1 MKKLLRSVLVRS
13 LCVLTLG
20 ILLVVYSG
28 QVSRWLVMAC
38 GVLFILPGVLAVL
51 SGIRSRGRRETSLI
65 YPLVGIG
72 SILFGTVQLIFP
84 HLFFEALHYVLAIA
98 LLILPLVQLYG
109 FWQMH
114 RFGVSAS
121 WICIL
126 LPVVCVGIG
135 VYVLFARQF
144 DETDHLPLLLT
155 GIGFIIYA
163 LLEMWSIILVRKSA
177 GRTENQEI
185 MLEQGKE

>member
-98 LLILPLVQLYG
+98 LLCLWCN
-109 FWQMH
+109 FTA
-114 RFGVSAS
+114 FGKCTVSAF
-121 WICIL
+121 
-126 LPVVCVGIG
+126 LPAG
-135 VYVLFARQF
+135 FAYCCLSF
-144 DETDHLPLLLT
+144 
-155 GIGFIIYA
+155 
-163 LLEMWSIILVRKSA
+163 V
-177 GRTENQEI
+177 
-185 MLEQGKE
+185 